1 MAQFLFFDTETT
13 GNMPEDMLCQIAYKL
28 GEESFEN
35 LYKPAKT
42 IPPEASAVHHITN
55 RMVADK
61 CDFKGSPEYGKIKSL
76 FESPEI
82 IPVAHNAKFDI
93 AMLKKEGIE
102 IGPYICTLR
111 LARYLDEEQKIPR
124 YNLQY
129 LRYFLDIE
137 VDAVAHDALGD
148 VTVLE
153 VLFGRLREKF
163 IERNSGDA
171 DKAIAE
177 MIEISTKPSFM
188 HVIGFGKHAGK
199 KIVDVAKED
208 KSYLE
213 WLYNQKKQNPADE
226 EDWLYTLE
234 QVLQK

>member
-1 MAQFLFFDTETT
+1 MEFLFFDTETT

-28 GEESFEN
+28 GDESFSA

-55 RMVADK
+55 KMVADK
-61 CDFKGSPEYGKIKSL
+61 HDFKSSPEYTKIKAL
-76 FESPEI
+76 FENNKT

-93 AMLKKEGIE
+93 GMLKKEGIE

-153 VLFGRLREKF
+153 VLFGRLRDKF
-163 IERNSGDA
+163 VEQNSGDME
-171 DKAIAE
+171 KAIAK
-177 MIEISTKPSFM
+177 MIEISAQPSFM
-188 HVIGFGKHAGK
+188 HVINFGKHAGK
-199 KIVDVAKED
+199 KIVDIVRED

-213 WLYNQKKQNPADE
+213 WLYNQKKQNSTDE
-226 EDWLYTLE
+226 EDWIYTLE
-234 QVLQK
+234 KVLEK